1 MLKLRRFLLPEGV
14 LSTPRSEGFW
24 TPEALQ
30 DRIDIW
36 DYIAI
41 DNPSAAQKMD
51 LIFSASASRLADHPQ
66 MGRTGKTTGARE
78 WVVHASYRMVYEIS
92 DESIWIL
99 ALVHT
104 SRLWPL
110 VR

>member
-1 MLKLRRFLLPEGV
+1 MRV
-14 LSTPRSEGFW
+14 FW

-36 DYIAI
+36 DYIAV
-41 DNPSAAQKMD
+41 DNPSAALKID

-66 MGRTGKTTGARE
+66 MGRTGKTTGTRE

-92 DESIWIL
+92 DESIRIL

>member
-1 MLKLRRFLLPEGV
+1 MKV
-14 LSTPRSEGFW
+14 FW

-36 DYIAI
+36 DYIAA
-41 DNPSAAQKMD
+41 DNPSAAARMD
-51 LIFSASASRLADHPQ
+51 VVFSNSALRLAEHPQ
-66 MGRTGKTTGARE
+66 MGRSGKTAGTRE
-78 WVVHASYRMVYEIS
+78 WVVHASYRMVYEIMN
-92 DESIWIL
+92 ESVWIL